1 MSSPGKLSPSELVA
15 QLRGVVIGDPLPP
28 SVLGEPETT
37 GRDAPTAAPTES
49 ALARLKN
56 LLSPAAKPTAP
67 QRKPDETT
75 RPTPMGDIPIPS
87 KDVKA
92 ETPVSVEE
100 ELEELPEDIKVL
112 NDATGEIRGARHLE
126 ALFERVESLL
136 GGKSDPTKGF
146 VPKAPT
152 TIEETGLTEEEI
164 ERLVLKFLMQKG
176 SATGREICAQIK
188 LPFQIIEPL
197 MKQWKKDQLVAYKG
211 AAEMGDYNFT
221 IIDMGREKARRYTDE
236 CGYNGAAPVVL
247 NDYLKAMKA
256 QTIAG
261 QSVVEEDLKRAF
273 SDLLI
278 SEAMFERLG
287 PAINSGRGMFL
298 FGEPGNGKTSIAER
312 ITKCFGSTIWI
323 PRTLGID
330 GEILRLF
337 DPGVHEEIP
346 YDNSEGLFDLS
357 GVDPRW
363 VQIVRPT
370 VVAGGELTMAELE
383 ITQNPF
389 TKICESPL
397 QLKAN
402 CGTFCI
408 DDFGRQTMPVSVLLN
423 RWIVPLEKRYDYL
436 NLPSGKKI
444 QVPFDQL
451 IIFSTNLEPKQ
462 LVDGAFLR
470 RIPYKIMVPDP
481 SEEHFRKLFE
491 IMAPKVGLVL
501 DPDALDH
508 LVEKHYKAVNR
519 PFRNCQPRDLLL
531 QCRNYTTY
539 VKGPKTVSKESFDF
553 AVSNYFSVM

>member
-1 MSSPGKLSPSELVA
+1 MSSSGKPTPSELIA
-15 QLRGVVIGDPLPP
+15 QLRGVVIGDPLPA
-28 SVLGEPETT
+28 SLLGEQEPT
-37 GRDAPTAAPTES
+37 GRDAPTTAPTDS

-67 QRKPDETT
+67 QRKPDEPA
-75 RPTPMGDIPIPS
+75 RPTPMGDITVPTKEAQPE
-87 KDVKA
+87 VA
-92 ETPVSVEE
+92 PPPEPAPAA
-100 ELEELPEDIKVL
+100 LPDDIKTL
-112 NDATGEIRGARHLE
+112 NESTGEIRGTRHLE

-136 GGKSDPTKGF
+136 GGKADPTKGF
-146 VPKAPT
+146 FPKAPT

-221 IIDMGREKARRYTDE
+221 IIDLGREKARRYTDE
-236 CGYNGAAPVVL
+236 CGYNGSAPVVL

-346 YDNSEGLFDLS
+346 FDSSDGLFDLS

-370 VVAGGELTMAELE
+370 VVAGGELTMSELE

-491 IMAPKVGLVL
+491 IMAPKVGLVM

>member
-1 MSSPGKLSPSELVA
+1 MSSEPDKLSPSELIA
-15 QLRGVVIGDPLPP
+15 QMRGMAIGERLPDPDAIA
-28 SVLGEPETT
+28 ETT
-37 GRDAPTAAPTES
+37 TDAPRSLS
-49 ALARLKN
+49 AVEKGLARLQS
-56 LLSPAAKPTAP
+56 LITPSGAKAKSEDGKKSTV
-67 QRKPDETT
+67 
-75 RPTPMGDIPIPS
+75 MGDITLPRPAA
-87 KDVKA
+87 V
-92 ETPVSVEE
+92 TPESIRK
-100 ELEELPEDIKVL
+100 LEEAEPLPDDIKVL
-112 NDATGEIRGARHLE
+112 SKATGDVRGASHLE
-126 ALFERVESLL
+126 ELFERVESLL
-136 GGKSDPTKGF
+136 GGSVGESGAYSPRVPTS
-146 VPKAPT
+146 V
-152 TIEETGLTEEEI
+152 EESGLNEEEI
-164 ERLVLKFLMQKG
+164 ERLVLKFLLQKG

-211 AAEMGDYNFT
+211 AAEMGDYNFALV
-221 IIDMGREKARRYTDE
+221 DFGRERARRYTDE

-256 QTIAG
+256 QTIAN
-261 QSVVEEDLKRAF
+261 QSVTEEDLTRAF

-278 SEAMFERLG
+278 STEMFERLG

-330 GEILRLF
+330 GEIVRLF

-346 YDNSEGLFDLS
+346 SDSGDGLFDLS
-357 GVDPRW
+357 GVDQRW

-389 TKICESPL
+389 TKICEAPL

-481 SEEHFRKLFE
+481 SREHFRKLFE

-501 DPDALDH
+501 DLDAVDYLI
-508 LVEKHYKAVNR
+508 EKHYLAVNR

-531 QCRNYTTY
+531 QCRNYTVYT
-539 VKGPKTVSKESFDF
+539 KGPKNVSKESFDF

>member
-1 MSSPGKLSPSELVA
+1 MSSTPTKLSPSELIA
-15 QLRGVVIGDPLPP
+15 QLRGVAIGAPLPAALRP
-28 SVLGEPETT
+28 ADEPVNE
-37 GRDAPTAAPTES
+37 GRHAATAAPTES

-56 LLSPAAKPTAP
+56 LLTPAAKPTAP
-67 QRKPDETT
+67 ARYTEEATKS
-75 RPTPMGDIPIPS
+75 TPMGEITLPRPAAPA
-87 KDVKA
+87 V
-92 ETPVSVEE
+92 PPPP
-100 ELEELPEDIKVL
+100 ELEPLPDDINIL
-112 NDATGEIRGARHLE
+112 SEATGELRGSRHLE

-136 GGKSDPTKGF
+136 GGSSDEKQGF
-146 VPKAPT
+146 MPRVPT

-164 ERLVLKFLMQKG
+164 ERLVLKFLLQKG
-176 SATGREICAQIK
+176 SATGREICAQVK
-188 LPFQIIEPL
+188 LPYQIIEPL
-197 MKQWKKDQLVAYKG
+197 MKQWKKDALVTYKG
-211 AAEMGDYNFT
+211 AAEMGDYNFA
-221 IIDMGREKARRYTDE
+221 IVDMGRERARRYTDE

-247 NDYLKAMKA
+247 GDYLKAMKA
-256 QTIAG
+256 QTIAN
-261 QSVVEEDLKRAF
+261 QSVTEEDLTRAF

-346 YDNSEGLFDLS
+346 YDVSEGLFDLS

-370 VVAGGELTMAELE
+370 VVAGGELTMSELE

-389 TKICESPL
+389 TKICEAPL

-451 IIFSTNLEPKQ
+451 IIFSTNLEPKN

-481 SEEHFRKLFE
+481 SREHFRKLFE
-491 IMAPKVGLVL
+491 IMAPKCGLIL
-501 DPDALDH
+501 DMEAVDYLI
-508 LVEKHYKAVNR
+508 EKHYIAVNR
-519 PFRNCQPRDLLL
+519 PFRNCQPRDLLQ
-531 QCRNYTTY
+531 QCRNYMTY
-539 VKGPKTVSKESFDF
+539 TRGPKNVTKASFDF